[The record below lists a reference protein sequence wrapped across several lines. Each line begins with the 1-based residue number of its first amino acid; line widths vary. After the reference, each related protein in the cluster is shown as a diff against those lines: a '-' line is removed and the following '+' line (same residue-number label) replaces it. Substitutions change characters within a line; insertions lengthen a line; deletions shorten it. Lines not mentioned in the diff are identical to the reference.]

1 MQQRPYRYIIG
12 AMTDVS
18 SSADVFWAISLVTAV
33 VAGVVL
39 GFVRAW
45 WFALLGVVLPAILIA
60 VAQFVSNDTL
70 PGTEDLSWRIVL
82 VVIAVEVSVVFFG
95 FFAIGAGLRVLV
107 DFVRRRIP
115 RKPSINGRPT

>member
-1 MQQRPYRYIIG
+1 
-12 AMTDVS
+12 MTRVNS
-18 SSADVFWAISLVTAV
+18 NADLLWAIALVTAV

-45 WFALLGVVLPAILIA
+45 WFALLGVVLPVIL
-60 VAQFVSNDTL
+60 VVFAQFVSNDTL

-82 VVIAVEVSVVFFG
+82 VVVAVEAAVLFFG
-95 FFAIGAGLRVLV
+95 FFAVGAGLRVLV

-115 RKPSINGRPT
+115 HKPSINGRST

>member
-1 MQQRPYRYIIG
+1 M
-12 AMTDVS
+12 ASVNST
-18 SSADVFWAISLVTAV
+18 ADLLWAISLITAV
-33 VAGVVL
+33 VGGVVL

-45 WFALLGVVLPAILIA
+45 WFALLGAVLPVILVL

-82 VVIAVEVSVVFFG
+82 VVIAVEAAVLFFG
-95 FFAIGAGLRVLV
+95 FFGIGAGLRVLV

>member
-1 MQQRPYRYIIG
+1 MIRVG
-12 AMTDVS
+12 S
-18 SSADVFWAISLVTAV
+18 NADLFWTISLVAAV

-45 WFALLGVVLPAILIA
+45 WFALLGAVLPAILVV

-70 PGTEDLSWRIVL
+70 PGTEDMSWRIVL
-82 VVIAVEVSVVFFG
+82 VVVAVEVAVLFFG
-95 FFAIGAGLRVLV
+95 SFAVGAGLRRVV
-107 DFVRRRIP
+107 DFVRRRMP

>member
-1 MQQRPYRYIIG
+1 MSRVNS
-12 AMTDVS
+12 T
-18 SSADVFWAISLVTAV
+18 ADLFWAISLVTAV
-33 VAGVVL
+33 AGGVVL

-45 WFALLGVVLPAILIA
+45 FALLGAVLPVILVV

-82 VVIAVEVSVVFFG
+82 VVIAVEVAVLFFG
-95 FFAIGAGLRVLV
+95 FFAIGAVLRVLA

-115 RKPSINGRPT
+115 RKPSING